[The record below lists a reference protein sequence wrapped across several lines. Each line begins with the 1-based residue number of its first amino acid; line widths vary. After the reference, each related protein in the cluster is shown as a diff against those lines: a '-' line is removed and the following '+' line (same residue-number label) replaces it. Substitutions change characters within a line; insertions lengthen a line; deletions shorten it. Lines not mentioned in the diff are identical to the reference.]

1 MATDWTVR
9 NFYYKLIMLGYK
21 VDNRVLVKYPDTTN
35 RDGFDLVRIDDVTRD
50 GNDIIIKVGGVN
62 DGKVDGD

>member
-21 VDNRVLVKYPDTTN
+21 VDNRVLVKYPDPTN

-50 GNDIIIKVGGVN
+50 GNDIIIKVGGVD
-62 DGKVDGD
+62 DGRE

>member
-9 NFYYKLIMLGYK
+9 LFYYKLIMLGYK
-21 VDNRVLVKYPDTTN
+21 VDNRVLVKYPDPTD

-50 GNDIIIKVGGVN
+50 GNDIIIKVGGVD
-62 DGKVDGD
+62 DGRE

>member
-9 NFYYKLIMLGYK
+9 HFYYKLIMLGYK
-21 VDNRVLVKYPDTTN
+21 VDNRVLVKYPDPTA

-50 GNDIIIKVGGVN
+50 GNDIIIKVGGVD
-62 DGKVDGD
+62 DGKA